1 MRQKIMI
8 MVVAL
13 AFIANAES
21 PVKVKVEV
29 DKEATIELIKSWGSK
44 IKDKVIELTPVVKE
58 KAKDFWDEAK
68 KEREENINKVEK
80 KGVSI

>member
-8 MVVAL
+8 MVVAI

>member
-1 MRQKIMI
+1 MRNKIMI
-8 MVVAL
+8 MVVAI

>member
-29 DKEATIELIKSWGSK
+29 DKEATIELIKSLGSK